1 MTIIALVL
9 TIILG
14 TGSLFYGFYE
24 QGMVEAAHWVL
35 VLGGVWLVS
44 QWFRWNWFSSLAL
57 FASIV
62 FAAIGLWVSAFFGWM
77 AAGAVFALF
86 AWDMSDFRQ
95 RMRFISQD
103 DDARGMERRHIAR
116 LSLLTLL
123 GLIFL
128 SIASVLQFKFTF
140 EWGVFLVIVILI
152 GLAQLVG
159 WFKKQ

>member
-35 VLGGVWLVS
+35 VLGVVWLVS

-57 FASIV
+57 FASII

-95 RMRFISQD
+95 RMRLISQN

-123 GLIFL
+123 GLILL
-128 SIASVLQFKFTF
+128 SIASVLQFKLTF

>member
-1 MTIIALVL
+1 MTIIALIL
-9 TIILG
+9 SIILS
-14 TGSLFYGFYE
+14 TGSLFYGFHE
-24 QGMVEAAHWVL
+24 QSLDAVSRWVL
-35 VLGGVWLVS
+35 ILGIAWLVS
-44 QWFRWNWFSSLAL
+44 QWFKWNWFSSLAL

-62 FAAIGLWVSAFFGWM
+62 FAAIGLWTGVFFGWM

-95 RMRFISQD
+95 RLRFIPHD

-123 GLIFL
+123 GLVLL
-128 SIASVLQFKFTF
+128 SAASLLQFKFTF
-140 EWGVFLVIVILI
+140 EWGVFLVIVTLI
-152 GLAQLVG
+152 GLTQLVD